1 MEQLRKLAAFVGRFR
16 LADAPAEV
24 LAAAKACVLDSVS
37 VALGARDNPLCSS
50 VRSMVLE
57 QYPAPAASATI
68 WGTTRKVPIAKAAF
82 LNGMA
87 GHTLELDDVHAGSKT
102 HIGTVVIPAA
112 WAVAESLGKS
122 GKELLE
128 AVICGYETM
137 SRIGMGFGVMSHR
150 NLGWHVT
157 STAGTFGAAAA
168 CGKLFG
174 FERDQLLSTFGLAGT
189 QSFGTWAFL
198 TGGATNKVL
207 HPGRSSELGLE
218 SCLLAKAGMKGSAY
232 ILDAADGG
240 LFAMMSDKFDY
251 DLVCKGLGE
260 IYEILNVDKKPY
272 PCCRSAHGS
281 IDAAIALRNEHA
293 IKADEVAHVTVDTY
307 LVGYK
312 QIGLSE
318 GSRKPSL
325 PTEAKFSTPYVVAC
339 ALLKGSVGLDDFIPE
354 NIVRED
360 RQNFLARVEVRPS
373 DEFSTRYPAHWGCR
387 MTIAMKNGE
396 QYVKTVPDASG
407 SVLAPLTAEQIVSKA
422 MNCCFSYHGDTVK
435 KLVQNLLNLEQ
446 FEQLPTLPC

>member
-1 MEQLRKLAAFVGRFR
+1 M
-16 LADAPAEV
+16 
-24 LAAAKACVLDSVS
+24 
-37 VALGARDNPLCSS
+37 
-50 VRSMVLE
+50 
-57 QYPAPAASATI
+57 
-68 WGTTRKVPIAKAAF
+68 
-82 LNGMA
+82 
-87 GHTLELDDVHAGSKT
+87 
-102 HIGTVVIPAA
+102 
-112 WAVAESLGKS
+112 
-122 GKELLE
+122 
-128 AVICGYETM
+128 
-137 SRIGMGFGVMSHR
+137 
-150 NLGWHVT
+150 
-157 STAGTFGAAAA
+157 
-168 CGKLFG
+168 
-174 FERDQLLSTFGLAGT
+174 
-189 QSFGTWAFL
+189 
-198 TGGATNKVL
+198 
-207 HPGRSSELGLE
+207 
-218 SCLLAKAGMKGSAY
+218 
-232 ILDAADGG
+232 
-240 LFAMMSDKFDY
+240 
-251 DLVCKGLGE
+251 
-260 IYEILNVDKKPY
+260 
-272 PCCRSAHGS
+272 
-281 IDAAIALRNEHA
+281 RNEHA